1 MIIYSVEISLNK
13 VIHETW
19 LKWMQEKHI
28 PDVMNTNLFI
38 DFKFFK
44 NLLTDEKIIYTIQY
58 KVKNIEDY
66 RKYQYEFGEKLKKE
80 HNVKFRNQFSA
91 KRKLFKYISE

>member
-13 VIHETW
+13 VIHERW
-19 LKWMQEKHI
+19 LKWMQETHI
-28 PDVMNTNLFI
+28 SDVMSTNLFI

-58 KVKNIEDY
+58 KLKNIEDY
-66 RKYQYEFGEKLKKE
+66 KAYQDKFAKKLQKE
-80 HNVKFRNQFSA
+80 HNIKFLNQFSA
-91 KRKLFKYISE
+91 KRKLLKYTSE

>member
-19 LKWMQEKHI
+19 LKWMQETHML
-28 PDVMNTNLFI
+28 DVMNTNLFI

-44 NLLTDEKIIYTIQY
+44 NLLTDEQIIYTIQY
-58 KVKNIEDY
+58 KLKNIEDY
-66 RKYQYEFGEKLKKE
+66 RAYQDKFAEKLQKE
-80 HNVKFRNQFSA
+80 HNIKFLNQFSA
-91 KRKLFKYISE
+91 KRKLLKYISE